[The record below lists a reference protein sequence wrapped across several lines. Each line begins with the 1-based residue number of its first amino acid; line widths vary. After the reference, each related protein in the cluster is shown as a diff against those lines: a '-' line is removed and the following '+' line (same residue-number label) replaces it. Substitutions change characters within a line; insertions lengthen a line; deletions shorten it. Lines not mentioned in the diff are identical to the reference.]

1 MLVALEPKVAFEKV
15 GKMLN
20 NWYCFIRQNNIQNA
34 TKLREALQH

>member
-1 MLVALEPKVAFEKV
+1 
-15 GKMLN
+15 MLN